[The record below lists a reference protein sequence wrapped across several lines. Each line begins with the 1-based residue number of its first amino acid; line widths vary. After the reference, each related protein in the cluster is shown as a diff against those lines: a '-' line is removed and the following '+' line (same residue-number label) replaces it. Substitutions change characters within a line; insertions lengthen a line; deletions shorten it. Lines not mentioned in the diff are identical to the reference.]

1 LIELF
6 VQSLNCG
13 YGPDRDL
20 IVTNKSPLTARD
32 QLARRA
38 ADEGWDVMDTYN
50 CGSRESCYRRAP
62 FTISVIFSERNSD
75 VAYST
80 LWLDQPT
87 RAQGPQQR
95 CIAVIDE
102 GDFMGPR
109 VEVWMMMHGESA
121 TKRDE

>member
-1 LIELF
+1 LF

-20 IVTNKSPLTARD
+20 TVTNKSPLTARD

-38 ADEGWDVMDTYN
+38 ADEGWDVIDTSN
-50 CGSRESCYRRAP
+50 CSPRESCYRRAP
-62 FTISVIFSERNSD
+62 FTISVIFSAGDSD

-80 LWLDQPT
+80 LWLDKPT
-87 RAQGPQQR
+87 GTQGPQQR

-102 GDFMGPR
+102 GDNKGHR
-109 VEVWMMMHGESA
+109 VEAWMVMHGESV
-121 TKRDE
+121 TKRGDE